1 MTALAPVPA
10 PALELCVDG
19 RRLPLLAFQADQLRL
34 LARGRR
40 LEAGDCLRAE
50 LMLST
55 PVPTLPFEPMG
66 VLLVVQAAPTSGPGR
81 ICRLEPLQPQDRSVL
96 QQLGRAV
103 EVGLV
108 SLATPPVLPRSPSP
122 RWLPLLLL
130 LLVPLP
136 WLAQRVLR
144 SATSLRLEQA
154 MVGRPPGP
162 VQPILE
168 AVAAPRQGLVG
179 QLFVAEGAAVAPG
192 QPLFTLQPDPRLDQ
206 DLLDRAL
213 SRDIDNVD
221 NRLRQAELRVLDLQ
235 DRLAQSRLEQR
246 ASDPAGAAVAAAAL
260 ASQERQQRQVLQRR
274 RQLLREGA
282 VTADDVDA
290 TAIRLAEVTARL
302 QDSLRQASQERLRS
316 DRTAELRRSLQREQG
331 RLAALDQRL
340 RGLRGQEEQQ
350 RRLAADQP
358 RTFSEASLRARSLY
372 GTVRASLRGVVVR
385 ILRDSGNPV
394 RPRETVLILQ
404 RDQPPPVV
412 VAQVLGNDA
421 RQLRPGQRGEVEIP
435 ALRRRFVAAVSEL
448 TSPSRP
454 GASAQV
460 QLTLVDPPA
469 EELSRLAALR
479 GAPAVVVLPNRS
491 EPLQLFSF

>member
-1 MTALAPVPA
+1 MTALALTPA

-19 RRLPLLAFQADQLRL
+19 QRLPLLAFQADQLRL

-50 LMLST
+50 LMLAS
-55 PVPTLPFEPMG
+55 PVPTLPFAPLG
-66 VLLVVQAAPTSGPGR
+66 VLLVVLASPASGPGR

-96 QQLGRAV
+96 QQLAHAV
-103 EVGLV
+103 GAGLV
-108 SLATPPVLPRSPSP
+108 SLAAPPTQPRPPSP

-130 LLVPLP
+130 LVAPLP
-136 WLAQRVLR
+136 WLAQQVLR
-144 SATSLRLEQA
+144 SATSLRLDQA
-154 MVGRPPGP
+154 VVGRPPGP

-221 NRLRQAELRVLDLQ
+221 NRLRQAELRVLELQ

-246 ASDPAGAAVAAAAL
+246 ASDPAGAAVAVAAL
-260 ASQERQQRQVLQRR
+260 ASQERTQQQVLLRR

-282 VTADDVDA
+282 VTADDVDG

-302 QDSLRQASQERLRS
+302 QDSRRQASQERLRS
-316 DRTAELRRSLQREQG
+316 DRTTELRRSLQREQG

-340 RGLRGQEEQQ
+340 RGLRGQEESQ

-358 RTFSEASLRARSLY
+358 RSFSEASLRARSLY

-412 VAQVLGNDA
+412 VALAPGNDA

-435 ALRRRFVAAVSEL
+435 ALRRRFIASVSEL
-448 TSPSRP
+448 TPPSRP
-454 GASAQV
+454 GALAQV
-460 QLTLVDPPA
+460 QMTLVDPPA

-491 EPLQLFSF
+491 APLQLLPF